1 MDNFKLFNE
10 LLYSQNVKELSD
22 ILKKY
27 NLWDNDDIWRYYGDV
42 DNNVGQVHGQQSQP
56 VKAFVEKITN
66 SIDAI
71 LLLMCIK
78 NGLDPT
84 DWDNVPRTVSDAV
97 EKFVTK
103 SKKHGLSLSEIE
115 RQIYVFA
122 EGKVE
127 KGKFPNLC
135 IYDNGEGQTPEALPD
150 TIVSLG
156 KSNKKK
162 IPFLQGQYNMG
173 GSGVSRF
180 CKDGIQLIVTKKN
193 PYFLNG
199 KDNPWSFTII
209 RRNKPNYEKRERN
222 PYYTYLAPID
232 AENNPRKGGVL
243 SFLKDELPLI
253 PKQNDAYKINTKSG
267 TLIKCYEYETKK
279 KSNILM
285 AGEFLNNVETMM
297 PDCALPVRFAEC
309 RAFGGK
315 AGSYENTMVGLV
327 RRLDRPGVYKDTLE
341 EGFPV
346 HRRIEIGEDKLPL
359 TIYAFKRQKS
369 QKSESVAKTRR
380 LDKEGIIWTVNGQH
394 YFDLPFNFFAR
405 KSVKLPTIA
414 KDIIAVLDFSKISD
428 DMRTNLF
435 QSNKETVAKTA
446 EYTNIEK
453 QLESVFRTCDEL
465 KVLQNERA
473 KQDARNKVDDSKN
486 FDELMSQLLSKNPT
500 LAELFGAGKRL
511 SSAFNLQPAGENEK
525 ELDLKEF
532 PTYFHHRKL
541 DADETLKRS
550 AAEDKPIRLTF
561 TTDAY
566 DDYFIRE
573 ERSGTLKVIL
583 EGEKFKDE
591 KILFS
596 SSLKDGIYSINITQ
610 PETAEIGDKLKYNFE
625 VSDITQEK
633 PFINTAII
641 EVTEY
646 KERPVNPNPPRPKP
660 PKPPKPGE
668 KKEVPGGL
676 NIPMPIWV
684 SKEEW
689 ANYDFEA
696 FDEHDALAVQYV
708 GEEESGKNKVDKY
721 NYYLNGDNFYLL
733 NELKIAKP
741 DMRPVIKE
749 RFQTSLVLAAVSI
762 LAQIKIDNK
771 DEDQEEGIK
780 RVRNTTRALSRIILP
795 TIQVLGSLSEQ
806 DLTLSDE

>member
-10 LLYSQNVKELSD
+10 LLYSQNVKELTD

-27 NLWDNDDIWRYYGDV
+27 NLWDNESIWRFYGDV

-66 SIDAI
+66 SIDA
-71 LLLMCIK
+71 LLVLMCLK

-84 DWDNVPRTVSDAV
+84 DWDNVPRTVSEAV
-97 EKFVTK
+97 EKFITK
-103 SKKHGLSLSEIE
+103 SKKHGLSLTEIE

-122 EGKVE
+122 EGKIE

-162 IPFLQGQYNMG
+162 IPFL
-173 GSGVSRF
+173 
-180 CKDGIQLIVTKKN
+180 
-193 PYFLNG
+193 NG

-222 PYYTYLAPID
+222 PYYTYLAPVD
-232 AENNPRKGGVL
+232 AENNPRKGKVL

-253 PKQNDAYKINTKSG
+253 PKQNNAYKINTKSG
-267 TLIKCYEYETKK
+267 TLIKCYEYETKRR
-279 KSNILM
+279 SNILM

-309 RAFGGK
+309 REFGGK
-315 AGSYENTMVGLV
+315 EGSYENTMVGLIK
-327 RRLDRPGVYKDTLE
+327 RLDRSGVYKDTLE

-359 TIYAFKRQKS
+359 TIYAFKRQKKVKS
-369 QKSESVAKTRR
+369 QSVASTRR

-435 QSNKETVAKTA
+435 MSNKESVAKTA
-446 EYTNIEK
+446 EYMNIEK
-453 QLESVFRTCDEL
+453 QLESVFRTCEEL
-465 KVLQNERA
+465 KLLQNERA
-473 KQDARNKVDDSKN
+473 KQDARNKVEDSKN

-511 SSAFNLQPAGENEK
+511 SSAFNLQPAGEEEK

-550 AAEDKPIRLTF
+550 AAEDKPIRLNF
-561 TTDAY
+561 TTDAN

-573 ERSGTLKVIL
+573 ERPGVIKVNL

-596 SSLKDGIYSINITQ
+596 SSLRNGVYSINITQ
-610 PETAEIGDKLKYNFE
+610 PDIAEIGDILKYKFE
-625 VSDITQEK
+625 VNDITQDK
-633 PFINTAII
+633 PFVNEAVI

-684 SKEEW
+684 SKEDW
-689 ANYDFEA
+689 DNYDFEA
-696 FDEHDALAVQYV
+696 FDEYDALAVQYV

-741 DMRPVIKE
+741 DMREVIKE

-806 DLTLSDE
+806 DLTIADD

>member
-10 LLYSQNVKELSD
+10 LLYSQNVKELTD

-27 NLWDNDDIWRYYGDV
+27 NLWDNENIWRFYGDV

-66 SIDAI
+66 SIDA
-71 LLLMCIK
+71 LLVLMCLK

-84 DWDNVPRTVSDAV
+84 DWDNVPRTVSEAV
-97 EKFVTK
+97 EKFITK

-122 EGKVE
+122 EGKIE

-173 GSGVSRF
+173 GSGVSKF

-232 AENNPRKGGVL
+232 AENNPRKGKVL

-253 PKQNDAYKINTKSG
+253 PKQNNAYKINTKSG
-267 TLIKCYEYETKK
+267 TLIKCYEYETKRR
-279 KSNILM
+279 SNILM

-309 RAFGGK
+309 REFGGK
-315 AGSYENTMVGLV
+315 EGSYENTMVGLIK
-327 RRLDRPGVYKDTLE
+327 RLDRSGVYKDTLE

-359 TIYAFKRQKS
+359 TIYAFKRQKKVKS
-369 QKSESVAKTRR
+369 QSVASTRR

-435 QSNKETVAKTA
+435 MSNKESVAKTA
-446 EYTNIEK
+446 EYMNIEK
-453 QLESVFRTCDEL
+453 QLESVFRTCEEL
-465 KVLQNERA
+465 KLLQNERA
-473 KQDARNKVDDSKN
+473 KQDARNKVEDSKN

-511 SSAFNLQPAGENEK
+511 SSAFNLQPAGEEEK

-550 AAEDKPIRLTF
+550 AAEDKPIRLNF
-561 TTDAY
+561 TTDAN

-573 ERSGTLKVIL
+573 ERPGVIKVNL

-596 SSLKDGIYSINITQ
+596 SSLRNGVYSINITQ
-610 PETAEIGDKLKYNFE
+610 PEIAEIGDILKYKFE
-625 VSDITQEK
+625 VNDITQDK
-633 PFINTAII
+633 PFVNEAVI

-689 ANYDFEA
+689 DNYDFEA
-696 FDEHDALAVQYV
+696 FDEYDALAVQYV

-741 DMRPVIKE
+741 DMREVIKE
-749 RFQTSLVLAAVSI
+749 RFQTSLVLVAVSI

-806 DLTLSDE
+806 DLTIADD